1 MCFRKLP
8 YPKIIF
14 LLSVIVITG
23 CSNTRYLAEDQVL
36 YTGADLEIRSE
47 VPVPDAGNLEDELAD
62 VIRPEPNRRFLGF
75 YKLRLWF
82 YNIAGEP
89 RGRGLRYWMKNSL
102 GEPPILLDAV
112 DPSSTTN
119 LLINRA
125 QNSGFFNVR
134 AEYEILYKK
143 KSAQLRYIVYPESPF
158 RYREIHF
165 PDPDSE
171 LTREIE
177 RTEEETILR
186 SGRIYKLSDLREE
199 RLRIDMAL
207 KDRGFY
213 YFNPDFVQFVA
224 DSTIGNNGVDLYLI
238 VGQDTPLPARRR
250 YIINDI
256 YLLPDYSLGGGMDH
270 EPSDTVDT
278 GGIRIISRSNR
289 FRPGIL
295 VGSVFLSNGE
305 YYNRHE
311 HRLTINRLMGL
322 GTFRYVNLRFV
333 DSDHNGSPA
342 LDAYIYLT
350 PVEENSLRI
359 ELRAVSKSNDFAG
372 PGLSAG
378 YRNRNFLKG
387 AELFTADISSGFETQ
402 VGGGQSGISSYEIG
416 FETELQIPRIISP
429 FGISATRSMYVP
441 RTKLKFGYNVLNR
454 VDVFRLN
461 SFKFEFGYA
470 WAPRAYIRHE
480 FNPIAVN
487 FVKPGSFSPE
497 FESILTLNPPL
508 RRSFEQQFI
517 IGSTYSFFYN
527 NQIDV
532 QRRNHLYLNLNFD
545 VSGNSLYLVHR
556 LSGNDQPT
564 DDRPYTLFGSPY
576 SQYIRGDIDI
586 RYYVRVGRQARYITR
601 LIAGIGL
608 PYGNSS
614 TLPYVKR
621 FFIGGTNSIRAFGAR
636 TLGPGS
642 FIPEDTQSAYF
653 VDRTGDMRIELNAE
667 YRFPLVS
674 IFKGALFIDA
684 GNIWLLRD
692 NPEMPGAQFQADAF
706 LDEIAVG
713 AGCGIRLDASFFV
726 LRFDVAFPIRKPFLP
741 KDERWML
748 GEIDFGSA
756 RWRKD
761 NLVFN
766 IAIGYPF

>member
-1 MCFRKLP
+1 MYIRKLP

-14 LLSVIVITG
+14 IISVIVITG
-23 CSNTRYLAEDQVL
+23 CSHTRYLAEDEVL
-36 YTGADLEIRSE
+36 YTGSDLEIRSE
-47 VPVPDAGNLEDELAD
+47 ARIPDAGTLEDELTD
-62 VIRPEPNRRFLGF
+62 VLRPAPNRRFLGL

-102 GEPPILLDAV
+102 GEPPVLIDAT
-112 DPSSTTN
+112 DPPSTMN

-125 QNSGFFNVR
+125 QNLGFFNVR
-134 AEYEILYKK
+134 AEYDILYNKQK
-143 KSAQLRYIVYPESPF
+143 AQLRYIVYPESPF
-158 RYREIHF
+158 TYRDIRF
-165 PDPDSE
+165 PDSDSE
-171 LTREIE
+171 LTREIA
-177 RTEEETILR
+177 RTKDETILR
-186 SGRIYKLSDLREE
+186 SGVVYKLSDLRDE
-199 RLRIDMAL
+199 RLRIDTAL
-207 KDRGFY
+207 KNGGFY
-213 YFNPDFVQFVA
+213 YFNPEFLQFVA
-224 DSTIGNNGVDLYLI
+224 DSTIGNNRVDLYLT
-238 VGQDTPLPARRR
+238 VGPDTPLPARKR

-256 YLLPDYSLGGGMDH
+256 FLFPDYSLGTDPDAA
-270 EPSDTVDT
+270 PSDTIIA
-278 GGIRIISRSNR
+278 GGIRIISRTNR
-289 FRPGIL
+289 LRPGIL
-295 VGSVFLSNGE
+295 TGSVFLSNGE

-322 GTFRYVNLRFV
+322 GTFRYVNLRFIE
-333 DSDHNGSPA
+333 SDQVGSPA
-342 LDAYIYLT
+342 LDAFIYLT
-350 PVEENSLRI
+350 PVEEKSLRV

-372 PGLSAG
+372 PGLSVG

-402 VGGGQSGISSYEIG
+402 VGGGHSGISSYEIG
-416 FETELQIPRIISP
+416 FETELQVPRIISP

-461 SFKFEFGYA
+461 SFKFEFGYM
-470 WAPRAYIRHE
+470 WAPRAYVRHE

-487 FVKPGSFSPE
+487 FVKPGSFSPD
-497 FESILTLNPPL
+497 FESILSMNPSL

-527 NQIDV
+527 NQVDE

-545 VSGNSLYLVHR
+545 LSGNSLYLLHR
-556 LSGNDQPT
+556 LSGNYSPT
-564 DDRPYTLFGSPY
+564 DERPYTLFGSPF
-576 SQYIRGDIDI
+576 SQYLRGDIDI
-586 RYYVRVGRQARYITR
+586 RYYMRVGRQARYITR
-601 LIAGIGL
+601 LIAGIGI

-653 VDRTGDMRIELNAE
+653 VDRTGDIRIEINAE

-674 IFKGALFIDA
+674 ILKGALFIDA

-692 NPEMPGAQFQADAF
+692 SKEMPGAQFLADTF

-713 AGCGIRLDASFFV
+713 AGFGIRLDASFFV
-726 LRFDVAFPIRKPFLP
+726 LRFDVAFPMRKPFLP
-741 KDERWML
+741 KDERWVL
-748 GEIDFGSA
+748 GDIDFGSA
-756 RWRKD
+756 GWRKD

>member
-1 MCFRKLP
+1 MYIRKLP

-14 LLSVIVITG
+14 IISVIVITG
-23 CSNTRYLAEDQVL
+23 CSHTRYLAEDEVL
-36 YTGADLEIRSE
+36 YTGSDLEIRSE
-47 VPVPDAGNLEDELAD
+47 ARIPDAGTLEDELTD
-62 VIRPEPNRRFLGF
+62 VLRPAPNRRFLGL

-102 GEPPILLDAV
+102 GEPPVLIDAT
-112 DPSSTTN
+112 DPPSTMN

-125 QNSGFFNVR
+125 QNLGFFNVR
-134 AEYEILYKK
+134 AEYDILYNKQK
-143 KSAQLRYIVYPESPF
+143 AQLRYIVYPESPF
-158 RYREIHF
+158 TYRDIRF
-165 PDPDSE
+165 PDSDSE
-171 LTREIE
+171 LTREIA
-177 RTEEETILR
+177 RTKDETILR
-186 SGRIYKLSDLREE
+186 SGVVYKLSDLRDE
-199 RLRIDMAL
+199 RLRIDTAL
-207 KDRGFY
+207 KNGGFY
-213 YFNPDFVQFVA
+213 YFNPEFLQFVA
-224 DSTIGNNGVDLYLI
+224 DSTIGNNRVDLYLT
-238 VGQDTPLPARRR
+238 VGPDTPLPARKR

-256 YLLPDYSLGGGMDH
+256 FLFPDYSLGTDPDAA
-270 EPSDTVDT
+270 PSDTIIA
-278 GGIRIISRSNR
+278 GGIRIISRTNR
-289 FRPGIL
+289 LRPGIL
-295 VGSVFLSNGE
+295 TGSVFLSNGE

-322 GTFRYVNLRFV
+322 GTFRYVNLRFIE
-333 DSDHNGSPA
+333 SDQVGSPA
-342 LDAYIYLT
+342 LDAFIYLT
-350 PVEENSLRI
+350 PVEEKSLRV

-372 PGLSAG
+372 PGLSVG

-402 VGGGQSGISSYEIG
+402 VGGGHSGISSYEIG
-416 FETELQIPRIISP
+416 FETELQVPRIISP

-461 SFKFEFGYA
+461 SFKFEFGYM
-470 WAPRAYIRHE
+470 WAPRAYVRHE

-487 FVKPGSFSPE
+487 FVKPGSFSPD
-497 FESILTLNPPL
+497 FESILSMNPSL

-527 NQIDV
+527 NQVDE

-545 VSGNSLYLVHR
+545 LSGNSLYLLHR
-556 LSGNDQPT
+556 LSGNYSPT
-564 DDRPYTLFGSPY
+564 DERPYTLFGSPF
-576 SQYIRGDIDI
+576 SQYLRGDIDI
-586 RYYVRVGRQARYITR
+586 RYYMRVGRQARYITR
-601 LIAGIGL
+601 LIAGIGI

-653 VDRTGDMRIELNAE
+653 VDRTGDIRIEINAE

-674 IFKGALFIDA
+674 ILKGALFIDA

-692 NPEMPGAQFQADAF
+692 SKEMPGAQFLADTF

-713 AGCGIRLDASFFV
+713 AGSGIRLDASFFV
-726 LRFDVAFPIRKPFLP
+726 LRFDVAFPMRKPFLP
-741 KDERWML
+741 KDERWVL
-748 GEIDFGSA
+748 GDIDFGSA
-756 RWRKD
+756 GWRKD